1 MINDWYLLF
10 KVHGNREKLEKLN
23 REYHA
28 YIFFLAL
35 IHKLW
40 KQQINV
46 IFSFSTTMFIYQGR
60 EVRQRHKYAKKKE
73 TIACCEN
80 FKPNFTYLH
89 VQFRQYPMQ

>member
-10 KVHGNREKLEKLN
+10 KVHGNRELLEKLN

-40 KQQINV
+40 KKQINV

-60 EVRQRHKYAKKKE
+60 EVRQRHKYAKKGN
-73 TIACCEN
+73 IC
-80 FKPNFTYLH
+80 LL
-89 VQFRQYPMQ
+89 